1 MASFVIS
8 KRPSGDYK
16 FVFTSRRGKTIFTSK
31 GYENFNFC
39 NQAIE
44 NMRESVEVLQ
54 FDKHKTTSGKYYFKV
69 FVNEILL
76 ASSRR
81 YTTELRVLKGIDEVK
96 RDLLKAEVLDF
107 STQTFVFPD
116 IEF

>member
-31 GYENFNFC
+31 GYEDFNLC
-39 NQAIE
+39 NQSIQ
-44 NMRESVEVLQ
+44 NMRESWEVLQ
-54 FDKHKTTSGKYYFKV
+54 FDRHKTTSGKYYFKV
-69 FVNEILL
+69 FVADVLL
-76 ASSRR
+76 ATSRR

-107 STQTFVFPD
+107 SSQTFVFPD
-116 IEF
+116 IDF